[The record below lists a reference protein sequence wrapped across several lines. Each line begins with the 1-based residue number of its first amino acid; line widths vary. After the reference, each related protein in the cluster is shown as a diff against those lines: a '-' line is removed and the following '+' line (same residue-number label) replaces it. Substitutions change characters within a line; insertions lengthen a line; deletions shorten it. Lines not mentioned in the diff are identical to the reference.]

1 MKKLVIVSQAPLTP
15 QIKRNTYIE
24 EFIVAKF
31 DVEFWDVSQILH
43 QGLKLVD
50 ELNEDY
56 LIRINNLVDLKKLI
70 VRNNNK
76 NTIYIF
82 DFDPNWKRLEFFKLF
97 SQNNCCT
104 IRIDMYA
111 NTGVRLSFF
120 QKFMKLFSD
129 RGFILVKTKISNSLC
144 RLYSSYKGIKP
155 FDYFLTSSSLVYSDK
170 KINHPDYEEF
180 RFNKSCKV
188 LDYNYILFIDT
199 YFGYHPDFIYF
210 NGYKKMP
217 NVDNYFNV
225 LNNYFQFLERKYKMP
240 VVIALHPKSDY
251 KNDEFK
257 GRLCIKY
264 KTKDLMCF
272 ADKVILQ
279 LCNTTSWL
287 TLANKEV
294 VFITTNDYDKVGSQ
308 KKDLRFVAKDLDK
321 KVYNIENMNYEEIFF
336 EKIDNKLREKYIY
349 SYLTSKDIENKK
361 NIDILSEFFDKII
374 IK

>member
-1 MKKLVIVSQAPLTP
+1 
-15 QIKRNTYIE
+15 
-24 EFIVAKF
+24 
-31 DVEFWDVSQILH
+31 
-43 QGLKLVD
+43 
-50 ELNEDY
+50 
-56 LIRINNLVDLKKLI
+56 
-70 VRNNNK
+70 
-76 NTIYIF
+76 
-82 DFDPNWKRLEFFKLF
+82 
-97 SQNNCCT
+97 
-104 IRIDMYA
+104 
-111 NTGVRLSFF
+111 
-120 QKFMKLFSD
+120 
-129 RGFILVKTKISNSLC
+129 
-144 RLYSSYKGIKP
+144 
-155 FDYFLTSSSLVYSDK
+155 
-170 KINHPDYEEF
+170 
-180 RFNKSCKV
+180 
-188 LDYNYILFIDT
+188 
-199 YFGYHPDFIYF
+199 
-210 NGYKKMP
+210 MP